1 MKALTVEELREMAGR
16 PVWCPEEDA
25 YGIVMCDKHGKW
37 AGIPFL
43 HGVWQQ
49 DEVGV
54 EFNHNII
61 GRKLKCYR
69 IEDKK
74 EIPMELV
81 SKIDDCGNGKMVCP
95 SCGEAAVFNPFRS
108 PAETYPYCP
117 WCGQKLKG
125 ETE

>member
-1 MKALTVEELREMAGR
+1 MKALTVEELREMAGQ

-43 HGVWQQ
+43 QGVWQQ

-74 EIPMELV
+74 EVPMELV
-81 SKIDDCGNGKMVCP
+81 PKIDDYGTGKWCVR
-95 SCGEAAVFNPFRS
+95 AAEKRRCLIRS
-108 PAETYPYCP
+108 DHR
-117 WCGQKLKG
+117 QKRTRTAPG
-125 ETE
+125 VDRN